1 MPRGEQ
7 RASYVSRAFHI
18 SACAVVAG
26 LRLGFKESIMNTKI
40 FLILIAILVVSFS
53 GCERTKQIISP
64 DASTPDATAP
74 IKIGVIQ
81 PSGYYSSFTDG
92 AELARTQI
100 NAHGGVLGKQIEFI
114 VMDNQGARVVPDAAE
129 SVRIAKALIQEEDV
143 AAILGPIFSNNST
156 QVGPVVQ
163 QLGHPIIP
171 GSAGEYVTAAGD
183 YIFLVVP
190 TTLAQGAVMA
200 QFATDTSE
208 LSATTA
214 AILRQA
220 DSAYTEGLARAFS
233 ESFQKLGGDIVASE
247 VYEVG
252 DKTFDAQLTHIKK
265 ASPDVLYLVGVIP
278 DIHFA
283 MAQARDIG
291 IDAIFLGSDSWD
303 EPEKIFSTLTDNTP
317 LEGIY
322 FTSNFSPELLDA
334 GQFVEA
340 YTARFS
346 VFPDSMAA
354 AGYDAMSLLA
364 SAMEKAQTLTPSTV
378 RDALARITHFQ
389 GATFISHYD
398 ANRHPVKSVV
408 INTIRKGRITFH
420 KVIDP

>member
-1 MPRGEQ
+1 
-7 RASYVSRAFHI
+7 
-18 SACAVVAG
+18 
-26 LRLGFKESIMNTKI
+26 MNIKI
-40 FLILIAILVVSFS
+40 ILILIAIIVVPFL
-53 GCERTKQIISP
+53 GCERMKQIISP
-64 DASTPDATAP
+64 DVSTSDTMSA

-81 PSGYYSSFTDG
+81 PSGYYTSFTKG

-100 NAHGGVLGKQIEFI
+100 NNRGGVQGMQVEFI
-114 VMDNQGARVVPDAAE
+114 VMDNQGTRVVPDAAE
-129 SVRIAKALIQEEDV
+129 SVRIAKTLIQEEDV
-143 AAILGPIFSNNST
+143 VAILGPIFSNNST

-163 QLGHPIIP
+163 QLGRPIVP

-183 YIFLVVP
+183 FIFLVVP

-208 LSATTA
+208 LSAATTA
-214 AILRQA
+214 IIRQA
-220 DSAYTEGLARAFS
+220 DSAYTEGLARAFG
-233 ESFQKLGGDIVASE
+233 ESFQKFGGEIVGSE

-252 DKTFDAQLTHIKK
+252 DKTFNAQLARIKK

-278 DIHFA
+278 DIHFV
-283 MAQARDIG
+283 MAQAREIG
-291 IDAIFLGSDSWD
+291 IDSIFLGSDSWD
-303 EPEKIFSTLTDNTP
+303 EPEKIFSTLADNAP
-317 LEGIY
+317 LEGSY
-322 FTSNFSPELLDA
+322 FTSNFSPDLPDA

-340 YTARFS
+340 YTEKFS

-364 SAMEKAQTLTPSTV
+364 SAMEDVQTLTPSAV
-378 RDALARITHFQ
+378 RDALSSITDFQ

-408 INTIRKGRITFH
+408 IHTIRNGQIMLH
-420 KVIDP
+420 KIIDP